1 MEEPELVEI
10 KRPVRRVPAWPVLV
24 GVGLA
29 LAVVGGILA
38 LARGNC
44 DRAFVVPMRGDMQ
57 AVVVVLRSPEEIS
70 AATLVLAGGGE
81 VECSTPLP
89 GRVEALIFFAGAAE
103 HPERVEAVTA
113 SGRRMVIPVGR

>member
-24 GVGLA
+24 GVG
-29 LAVVGGILA
+29 LA

-103 HPERVEAVTA
+103 HPERVEAVAA